1 MMISAGKTSE
11 SRHYSYNLHSTAKL
25 NYKLVKLEIRPL
37 SLSAKIFP
45 NDMDLLLVG
54 LEYKRT
60 KQVSLFA
67 KEIT

>member
-1 MMISAGKTSE
+1 MISAGKTSE

-37 SLSAKIFP
+37 SLP

-54 LEYKRT
+54 LECKRT